1 MKLFTDQSEVSAP
14 SCIMFMLILLL
25 QEFPNCT
32 VLNFYRLPT
41 KLCEGNVFTDV
52 CLSTGG
58 LKVSFR
64 GRSFLGYTQGR
75 VGYT

>member
-32 VLNFYRLPT
+32 VLNFIDRQRSCG
-41 KLCEGNVFTDV
+41 KVMFSQMFV
-52 CLSTGG
+52 CLLGGG
-58 LKVSFR
+58 LRYPF
-64 GRSFLGYTQGR
+64 GGGPF
-75 VGYT
+75 